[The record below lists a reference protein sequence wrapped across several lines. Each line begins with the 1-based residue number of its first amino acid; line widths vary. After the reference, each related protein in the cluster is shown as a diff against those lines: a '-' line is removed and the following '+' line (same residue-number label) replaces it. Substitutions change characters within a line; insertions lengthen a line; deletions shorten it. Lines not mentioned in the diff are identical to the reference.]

1 MKIYFNRRPVDGPW
15 GGGSKVLSSI
25 IEECKS
31 RNFQLFFEE
40 EIKSSCIDFD
50 ILFCIDPR
58 PSHLVSY
65 IDLLE
70 HKNKHNSKIIQRVGD
85 LGTHGKP
92 ELFEIVKK
100 TSQLSDVLIFPS
112 NWAKNYLN
120 SKNENTYVISNA
132 PLHNFNIEKKPNKTY
147 DHKIKIVS
155 HHWSDNHNK
164 GFEIYKELDDY
175 CRSSNK
181 FEFIYIG
188 RKPKDISFINE
199 LPPQDV
205 SGLVE
210 NLPQHHI
217 YVTASKLEAGANHVL
232 EALACHLPVLY
243 HCQGG
248 SINEYCKNFGIEYNS
263 SKDLIH
269 KLENSIEKI
278 KLIYESMN
286 YSRNSKMM
294 AKEYVDLLESL
305 I

>member
-1 MKIYFNRRPVDGPW
+1 MKIYFNRKPVYGPW

-25 IEECKS
+25 VEESFTRGYEVYFC
-31 RNFQLFFEE
+31 E
-40 EIKSSCIDFD
+40 EIKKNIKFDLLFCMDPRSTSEVSYSD
-50 ILFCIDPR
+50 ILI
-58 PSHLVSY
+58 
-65 IDLLE
+65 
-70 HKNKHNSKIIQRVGD
+70 HKKNHKSKIIQRVGD

-92 ELFEIVKK
+92 DLLDIVKK
-100 TSQLSDVLIFPS
+100 TSELSDFLIFPS
-112 NWAKNYLN
+112 EWAKNYLSPKNKNVAVIQN
-120 SKNENTYVISNA
+120 S
-132 PLHNFNIEKKPNKTY
+132 PLPDFNINKNKNKSY
-147 DHKIKIVS
+147 DGILSIVS

-175 CRSSNK
+175 CRSSDK

-188 RKPKDISFINE
+188 RKPKDITFNNE
-199 LPPQDV
+199 FPPQDV
-205 SGLVE
+205 YGLVK

-243 HCQGG
+243 HSDGG

-294 AKEYVDLLESL
+294 AKEYVDLFESL
-305 I
+305 V